1 MRVDFQDPPE
11 RRWLAPGSTAHK
23 LRSDMRDAAPYLL
36 LQISDTHLGAEWEGV
51 DPDESL
57 LRAVEAIL
65 TLGDRPDALL
75 VSGDLTQNGTPAEY
89 ARLRDLLAPLDLEP
103 HVLPGNHDLRG
114 PLREAFG
121 LPGEGEE
128 PASHV
133 VDLGPLRLV
142 CLDSIIPGA
151 EAGAL
156 DEGRVEWLEAAL
168 SQAPRKPTVIAMHHP
183 PLRSEMPGFDRIAL
197 AAAGR
202 EALAG
207 VLDRHPQVKRI
218 VAGHVHRTI
227 VAELAGRAVVTAP
240 STYLQAAL
248 DFSTEK
254 ITMAADPPGF
264 AIHAF
269 LDGTLATHIQPI
281 APPR

>member
-1 MRVDFQDPPE
+1 MGNDG
-11 RRWLAPGSTAHK
+11 APF
-23 LRSDMRDAAPYLL
+23 LL
-36 LQISDTHLGAEWEGV
+36 LQISDPHIGATWNGA
-51 DPDESL
+51 DPDECL

-65 TLGDRPDALL
+65 SLPDRPDALL
-75 VSGDLTQNGTPAEY
+75 VSGDLTDNGAPEEY
-89 ARLRDLLAPLDLEP
+89 QRVRELLAPLDLEP

-142 CLDSIIPGA
+142 CLDSIVPGA
-151 EAGAL
+151 EGGAL
-156 DEGRVEWLEAAL
+156 DEGRIEWLDAAL
-168 SQAPRKPTVIAMHHP
+168 AEEPRKATVLAMHHP
-183 PLRSEMPGFDRIAL
+183 PLRSEMPGFERIAL

-207 VLDRHPQVKRI
+207 VLDRHPQVLRI

-227 VAELAGRAVVTAP
+227 VAELAGRAVVTVP

-248 DFSTEK
+248 DFSTER
-254 ITMAADPPGF
+254 ITMAPDPPGF

-269 LDGTLATHIQPI
+269 RDGTLASHLQTVPLFLSSE
-281 APPR
+281 